1 MTDTAPPPTD
11 LKSALEEMRASVA
24 ARGARKGIAGA
35 IQEAIL
41 GILSILVAMLEDFR
55 AGRSAPAAAECEED
69 THTADGPRCGP
80 WRDTPGMR
88 RAFPPYI
95 AGEDFGDD
103 TLTPAARVKP
113 QGRGE
118 AEARRRARRRQEALV
133 GLTPHPPAA
142 RAPPSPAR
150 GEGFGRLPQSE
161 TKPANGEDR
170 DGGIH
175 PAFAGL
181 SRPTERRF
189 SKIGFREGGSV
200 RPYCSNVKTMS

>member
-118 AEARRRARRRQEALV
+118 AEGAVRAEASAE
-133 GLTPHPPAA
+133 AA
-142 RAPPSPAR
+142 RSVGGAHPSPSRCAGPALSCKGR
-150 GEGFGRLPQSE
+150 GIRAAPAVGNE
-161 TKPANGEDR
+161 TCKWR
-170 DGGIH
+170 
-175 PAFAGL
+175 
-181 SRPTERRF
+181 RP
-189 SKIGFREGGSV
+189 
-200 RPYCSNVKTMS
+200 